1 MATIEV
7 RIRTLAQ
14 LFDSLELMIHAPEDV
29 RMLLGEWI
37 TTPVGQVVGEG
48 LLILSWVVLWR
59 PAELLLF
66 ERWESRHERQVLE
79 RLSNIPVVF
88 SVSAVDQQ

>member
-1 MATIEV
+1 MIGAAVMIASLAV
-7 RIRTLAQ
+7 RA
-14 LFDSLELMIHAPEDV
+14 
-29 RMLLGEWI
+29 LLGDWV

-66 ERWESRHERQVLE
+66 ERWESRHERQVLG
-79 RLSNIPVVF
+79 RLSHIPVAF
-88 SVSAVDQQ
+88 AVSPVEPQ